1 MKEASKRR
9 QQQSRIPSKGRRGY
23 ELEEYEDEED
33 EEVDQEEEKVNTFQR
48 NRLSTEERKAE

>member
-1 MKEASKRR
+1 M
-9 QQQSRIPSKGRRGY
+9 
-23 ELEEYEDEED
+23 EEYEEDED

>member
-1 MKEASKRR
+1 MKEASKR
-9 QQQSRIPSKGRRGY
+9 QQSRIPSKGRRGY
-23 ELEEYEDEED
+23 ELEEYEED